1 MCENTMSDQALNLP
15 CGLIQSILQIAK
27 NKNKKIC
34 LLSTSV
40 SFHCYIPKL
49 YPSSLSGSDIH

>member
-1 MCENTMSDQALNLP
+1 MCENMSDQALNLP

-27 NKNKKIC
+27 KQNEKIS
-34 LLSTSV
+34 LLSTIV

-49 YPSSLSGSDIH
+49 YPSALNWSDIQ